1 MMKMRTLL
9 IGLVFLNFASQVP
22 AGGEDSPDLKKLK
35 LFPDKYEGKTIVL
48 KNIQYLHKIERQY
61 DQFTF
66 HVSSQGT
73 FIFMLK
79 EAANEG
85 SLAMITSPALAEKLA
100 DADLKGLP
108 RGGQGWY
115 PLTLTCKVEKI
126 QVGTRPVWVARVS
139 QFDFLDTAGK
149 VAKTIQ

>member
-1 MMKMRTLL
+1 MPLDPWPGAFHDLLVRGWYSNARGAMMKMRTLL
-9 IGLVFLNFASQVP
+9 IGLVFLNFTSQAP

-66 HVSSQGT
+66 HVNSQGT

-85 SLAMITSPALAEKLA
+85 SLAMITSPALAEKL
-100 DADLKGLP
+100 
-108 RGGQGWY
+108 
-115 PLTLTCKVEKI
+115 
-126 QVGTRPVWVARVS
+126 
-139 QFDFLDTAGK
+139 
-149 VAKTIQ
+149 